1 MNSVF
6 GVICT
11 FYYHVINLSVS
22 GAACAG
28 EDMESSW
35 IYGKQFDTW
44 KCRRL
49 NCLLKIIKNEYFRDR
64 MSRIHV

>member
-11 FYYHVINLSVS
+11 FYYHVINLLES

-28 EDMESSW
+28 EYLESNW
-35 IYGKQFDTW
+35 IYGKRFDT
-44 KCRRL
+44 
-49 NCLLKIIKNEYFRDR
+49 
-64 MSRIHV
+64 

>member
-11 FYYHVINLSVS
+11 FYYHVINLLES

-35 IYGKQFDTW
+35 IYERRFDIW
-44 KCRRL
+44 ECRRL
-49 NCLLKIIKNEYFRDR
+49 NCLLKIIKN
-64 MSRIHV
+64 